1 MAEGL
6 IGRAAKKLEQALGVP
21 RPWELGLVTSVG
33 YQMATGDGGI
43 VERARKGGA
52 QWLGRYATNIK
63 DPWGYDVPE
72 FSSQMVGAVIRDQP
86 LESYVKG
93 DRDILYREMF
103 DLPARNESRNLEKVG
118 DKQYRLKDPSYGWE
132 NRSGTQAQHNI
143 MGGVYLQ
150 PSPQGSKYNDK
161 WDIISSDEQ
170 KESASPTAW
179 ARNLVAPILRP
190 ATISGEFP
198 EEGIK
203 KQKTGP
209 RREMAQI
216 DELFQSRADK
226 IAEIEKQIADLQKK
240 LSP

>member
-103 DLPARNESRNLEKVG
+103 DLPARNESRNLEKV
-118 DKQYRLKDPSYGWE
+118 
-132 NRSGTQAQHNI
+132 
-143 MGGVYLQ
+143 
-150 PSPQGSKYNDK
+150 
-161 WDIISSDEQ
+161 
-170 KESASPTAW
+170 
-179 ARNLVAPILRP
+179 
-190 ATISGEFP
+190 
-198 EEGIK
+198 
-203 KQKTGP
+203 
-209 RREMAQI
+209 
-216 DELFQSRADK
+216 
-226 IAEIEKQIADLQKK
+226 
-240 LSP
+240 